1 MKQCPKCHKE
11 TDLFFCPS
19 CGDIIEYPSFLKDNE
34 NFRSMLEDYVKSYI
48 SKAHDMHRD
57 IEEKTKRTK
66 IADTIFK
73 QYLGHISYLR
83 KLCKTDAVNDYF
95 SKSGSTLFEDM
106 NKFAERC
113 ATNECQIAVV
123 GTIKAGKSMFINA
136 FLGKEIASTHPT
148 PETAS
153 VTKFRFSSKGD
164 YIKVTFYNSDEWKEL
179 WNDVMTASQRT
190 TRDDKED
197 FLTEYNTLKADTV
210 KGKYIG
216 REDLIIPVSDMEELK
231 KKVEIYTSAKYA
243 DHYFAKE
250 VEIGLSD
257 FNVPQNVVFVD
268 TPGLNDPVSY
278 RSNLT
283 KKYLHSASVV
293 LLCLRSITAEITSS
307 ELNDISE
314 LFSLMRYSKERIFI
328 LGTQFDVQ
336 PDYFNFWKNVRFPY
350 MLQWL
355 SGKEYF
361 GSEEEARKRI
371 LPVSAWYYS
380 LIQRVKSNPSLWEDD
395 DLCIKHLNKLL
406 DSSVKYYELSTLV
419 KKYGKE
425 EAFNMFKERSELF
438 AENIELLENNTN
450 IPTVRKAIL
459 DGPIKNSER
468 IILQDIK
475 GDYDALCQL
484 IIEVSNGVIN
494 SKKEAV
500 VISETGAI
508 HTQITELEEKISLNT
523 KSLYKKENIINKALD
538 ELTKLSKNK
547 INSIRK

>member
-11 TDLFFCPS
+11 TDLFFCPA
-19 CGDIIEYPSFLKDNE
+19 CGNIIEYPSFMEGNEALK
-34 NFRSMLEDYVKSYI
+34 SILQDYIQSYI
-48 SKAHDMHRD
+48 SKAHDIQKD

-83 KLCKTDAVNDYF
+83 KLCKTNVVNGYF

-153 VTKFRFSSKGD
+153 VTKFRFSPKGD
-164 YIKVTFYNSDEWKEL
+164 YIKVSFYNSKEWEEL
-179 WNDVMTASQRT
+179 WNDVMSASKRT

-197 FLTEYNTLKADTV
+197 FLTEYKTLKADNV

-216 REDLIIPVSDMEELK
+216 REDLILPISNIEELK

-257 FNVPQNVVFVD
+257 FNVPKNVVFVD

-336 PDYFNFWKNVRFPY
+336 PDYFNFWEKVRLPY

-371 LPVSAWYYS
+371 LPVSAWFYS
-380 LIQRVKSNPSLWEDD
+380 LIQRIKLDKSIITDKS
-395 DLCIKHLNKLL
+395 IKEHWKKMI
-406 DSSVKYYELSTLV
+406 DSSLNYLERDELEEI
-419 KKYGKE
+419 YGEE
-425 EAFNMFKERSELF
+425 EAKTRYKKRIVLF
-438 AENIELLENNTN
+438 DENIELLENNTY

-459 DGPIKNSER
+459 DGPIKKSQH
-468 IILQDIK
+468 IILEDIK
-475 GDYDALCQL
+475 GDYEALCNL
-484 IIEVSNGVIN
+484 IEEVATGVIS
-494 SKKEAV
+494 SKQDAIS
-500 VISETGAI
+500 ISETGSI
-508 HTQITELEEKISLNT
+508 NKQIKDLEEIISLNT
-523 KSLYKKENIINKALD
+523 KTLKEKENIINNTLD
-538 ELTKLSKNK
+538 QLLKLSTDK
-547 INSIRK
+547 IKKIRE

>member
-19 CGDIIEYPSFLKDNE
+19 CGNIIEYPSFVKDNE
-34 NFRSMLEDYVKSYI
+34 NLRRILEDYVKSYI
-48 SKAHDMHRD
+48 SKAHDIHRD

-164 YIKVTFYNSDEWKEL
+164 YIKVSFYNSEEWKEL

-216 REDLIIPVSDMEELK
+216 REDLIIPVSNLEELK

-257 FNVPQNVVFVD
+257 FNVPKNVVFVD

-336 PDYFNFWKNVRFPY
+336 PDYFNFWKNVRLPY

-371 LPVSAWYYS
+371 LPVSAWFYS
-380 LIQRVKSNPSLWEDD
+380 LIQRIKADRSIITDKS
-395 DLCIKHLNKLL
+395 IKEHWKKLI
-406 DSSVKYYELSTLV
+406 DSSLNYVEKDELEDI
-419 KKYGKE
+419 YGEE
-425 EAFNMFKERSELF
+425 EAKNRYKKRIVLF
-438 AENIELLENNTN
+438 DENIELLENNTN

-459 DGPIKNSER
+459 EGPIKNSEH

-484 IIEVSNGVIN
+484 IVEVSNGVIN

-508 HTQITELEEKISLNT
+508 HTQIAELEEKISLNT
-523 KSLYKKENIINKALD
+523 KSLHKKENIINKALD
-538 ELTKLSKNK
+538 ELTKLSKDK

>member
-19 CGDIIEYPSFLKDNE
+19 CGNIIEYPSFVKDNE
-34 NFRSMLEDYVKSYI
+34 NLRRILEDYVKSYI
-48 SKAHDMHRD
+48 SKAHDIHRD

-164 YIKVTFYNSDEWKEL
+164 YIKVSFYNSEEWKEL

-210 KGKYIG
+210 KSKYIG
-216 REDLIIPVSDMEELK
+216 REDLIIPVSNLEELK

-257 FNVPQNVVFVD
+257 FNVPKNVVFVD

-336 PDYFNFWKNVRFPY
+336 PDYFNFWKNVRLPY

-371 LPVSAWYYS
+371 LPVSAWFYS
-380 LIQRVKSNPSLWEDD
+380 LIQRIKADRSIITDKS
-395 DLCIKHLNKLL
+395 IKEHWKKLI
-406 DSSVKYYELSTLV
+406 DSSLNYVEKDELEDI
-419 KKYGKE
+419 YGEE
-425 EAFNMFKERSELF
+425 EAKNRYKKRIVLF
-438 AENIELLENNTN
+438 DENIELLENNTN

-459 DGPIKNSER
+459 EGPIKNSEH

-484 IIEVSNGVIN
+484 IVEVSNGVIN

-508 HTQITELEEKISLNT
+508 HTQIAELEEKISLNT
-523 KSLYKKENIINKALD
+523 KSLHKKENIINKALD
-538 ELTKLSKNK
+538 ELTKLSKDK

>member
-19 CGDIIEYPSFLKDNE
+19 CGNIIEYPSFVKDNE
-34 NFRSMLEDYVKSYI
+34 NLRPILEDYVKSYI
-48 SKAHDMHRD
+48 SKAHDIHRD

-164 YIKVTFYNSDEWKEL
+164 YIKVSFYNSEEWNEL

-190 TRDDKED
+190 ARDDKED

-210 KGKYIG
+210 KDKYIG
-216 REDLIIPVSDMEELK
+216 REDLIIPVSDIEELK

-257 FNVPQNVVFVD
+257 FNVPTNVVFVD

-336 PDYFNFWKNVRFPY
+336 PDYFNFWKNVRLPY

-371 LPVSAWYYS
+371 LPVSAWFYS
-380 LIQRVKSNPSLWEDD
+380 LIQRIKADRSIITDKS
-395 DLCIKHLNKLL
+395 IKEHWKKLI
-406 DSSVKYYELSTLV
+406 DSSLNYVEKDELEDI
-419 KKYGKE
+419 YGEE
-425 EAFNMFKERSELF
+425 EAKNRYKKRIVLF
-438 AENIELLENNTN
+438 DENIELLENNTN
-450 IPTVRKAIL
+450 IPTVREAIL
-459 DGPIKNSER
+459 EGPIKNSEH

-508 HTQITELEEKISLNT
+508 HTQIAELEEKISLNT
-523 KSLYKKENIINKALD
+523 KSLHKKENIINKALD
-538 ELTKLSKNK
+538 ELTKLSKDK